1 MPVVPLP
8 RDSRFFYMHEYITLA
23 EALFG
28 KDRDTWMFY
37 CAHCEKT
44 FTKAQADEHW
54 LKIEGRKYKSASI
67 CHLCLFPVREA
78 KIPGSHGDP
87 YYQVLAM
94 PKDFPNR
101 PDIPEQGQMLFAIPF
116 FHEHASARELVLA
129 VKPWYEVATPTKG
142 PKPKPAGFDLGTPV
156 AVPPPPV
163 APSKPKGGSSY
174 GFKF

>member
-8 RDSRFFYMHEYITLA
+8 RDSRFFYMPEYIALA

-28 KDRDTWMFY
+28 KDRDTWMFC
-37 CAHCEKT
+37 CAHCKKT
-44 FTKAQADEHW
+44 FTKAEADAHW
-54 LKIEGRKYKSASI
+54 LKVEGRKYKSASI
-67 CHLCLFPVREA
+67 CHLCLAVV
-78 KIPGSHGDP
+78 KGSKVPGSNGDP

-101 PDIPEQGQMLFAIPF
+101 TDVPPEGSMLFAMPF

-129 VKPWYEVATPTKG
+129 VKPWYEVAVPIGKFT
-142 PKPKPAGFDLGTPV
+142 KPKPAGFDLGAPP
-156 AVPPPPV
+156 APPPPP
-163 APSKPKGGSSY
+163 APKPKGGAGY